1 MKKYIYII
9 LATAMMWSCSGPQKY
24 LKKGQYDTAT
34 RKAVQKIR
42 KNPTK
47 AKNIDILAEAY
58 PKANSINLDRI
69 KFLRQEGRPD
79 VWDEIFE
86 NYSRLKDRQDMVKTV
101 YPFQHPTRKINFEFV
116 DYDNEVINAKKNA
129 AEYFYAHAKTLMKD
143 GGKAGAR
150 DAYYEFRKVKS
161 YYSSYQDVDQLMEQ
175 ARQQGMSHA
184 LVKVE
189 NGSHIK
195 LPTDFKTDLIKNDY
209 GRINTEWVEYDA
221 EQRNGIDYDY
231 SVIVNI
237 KLIDVSP
244 EGIKEESFNETK
256 VVDDGFQYALDAN
269 GNVMKDTLGN
279 DIKIPK
285 TKTISVLVVKTLMHK
300 AVHIE
305 GNVDYINNFTGK
317 VLRTVPIAAD
327 NFFEHAFAIANG
339 DFTALTPESK
349 KLIGIKPIPFPPD
362 FDMIWAAGD
371 ILKKVAYDAMQNN
384 RRVLN

>member
-1 MKKYIYII
+1 MKKYIYILI
-9 LATAMMWSCSGPQKY
+9 ATAMMWSCSGPQKY
-24 LKKGQYDTAT
+24 LKRGQYDTAT

-42 KNPTK
+42 KKPTK

-79 VWDEIFE
+79 AWDEIFN
-86 NYSRLKDRQDMVKTV
+86 NYSALKDRQAMVKTV
-101 YPFQHPTRKINFEFV
+101 YPFQHPTRTINFTFV

-129 AEYFYAHAKTLMKD
+129 AEYFYAHAKSLLD
-143 GGKAGAR
+143 GGGKAGAR
-150 DAYYEFRKVKS
+150 DAFYEFQKVKQ
-161 YYSSYQDVDQLMEQ
+161 YYSNYQDVDNLIYQ
-175 ARQQGMSHA
+175 AREAGMSRA
-184 LVKVE
+184 LVKVQ

-195 LPTDFKTDLIKNDY
+195 LPSEFKTDLIKNDY

-221 EQRNGIDYDY
+221 EQRTGIDYDY
-231 SVIVNI
+231 SVVVNI
-237 KLIDVSP
+237 KMIDVSP

-256 VVDDGFQYALDAN
+256 EVDDGFDYALDNN
-269 GNVMKDTLGN
+269 GNVMKDSLGN

-285 TKTISVLVVKTLMHK
+285 TKTISVLVTKTLMHK
-300 AVHIE
+300 AVHME
-305 GNVDYINNFTGK
+305 GNVYYINNFTGK

-327 NFFEHAFAIANG
+327 NFFDYTFAIANG
-339 DFTALTPESK
+339 DFAALKPETK
-349 KLIGIKPIPFPPD
+349 KLIGKKPIPFPPD

-371 ILKKVAYDAMQNN
+371 ILKNVAYDAMRNN